1 MLPCNQCFPLLSC
14 RCTRNQTPN
23 NPKTH
28 SNHAFESDPE
38 VVRSNDTINH
48 NSQDQSG
55 DCSYAKPDKHVDG
68 TNSNMVYA
76 EVGKDTRL
84 DVPFASSKGW
94 AENNLYSTS
103 NTVREET
110 EGWMDNSIYAKSAAG
125 DNI

>member
-1 MLPCNQCFPLLSC
+1 MLPCYQCFSLLSC
-14 RCTRNQTPN
+14 RFTRNQTPN

-28 SNHAFESDPE
+28 SNQAFESDPE
-38 VVRSNDTINH
+38 VVRSNDKITH
-48 NSQDQSG
+48 DSHDQSG
-55 DCSYAKPDKHVDG
+55 DCLYAKPDKHVEG

-84 DVPFASSKGW
+84 DAAITPSKGW

-110 EGWMDNSIYAKSAAG
+110 EGWMDNSIYAKSAGG